1 MAIQDPV
8 LKMLVRSLALSKDP
22 MIQLCHSVHLCSCNI
37 FFSGLPNHFFLFF
50 LSEGRVQWTCKNN
63 LAPLFRK
70 IFMIP
75 EMRLQYGIFGVHNQY
90 FLSFLIFSVEF
101 SVMVPDYIH
110 EKVGNRDFRYI
121 RKSLIMFKKGGNWLF
136 SCTKLTLLTFH
147 LICSLDFFWNCT
159 WWQALK
165 IG

>member
-37 FFSGLPNHFFLFF
+37 FFSGLPNHLFLIF
-50 LSEGRVQWTCKNN
+50 LNEGRVQWTCKNN

-70 IFMIP
+70 IFMTP
-75 EMRLQYGIFGVHNQY
+75 GMRLQCGIFGVHNQY
-90 FLSFLIFSVEF
+90 FLSFLIFSAEF

-110 EKVGNRDFRYI
+110 EKVGKRFI
-121 RKSLIMFKKGGNWLF
+121 RKSLIMFRKGGNWLF
-136 SCTKLTLLTFH
+136 LHTKLTLLTFH
-147 LICSLDFFWNCT
+147 LICSLDFFWNFT

-165 IG
+165 NG

>member
-1 MAIQDPV
+1 
-8 LKMLVRSLALSKDP
+8 
-22 MIQLCHSVHLCSCNI
+22 
-37 FFSGLPNHFFLFF
+37 
-50 LSEGRVQWTCKNN
+50 
-63 LAPLFRK
+63 
-70 IFMIP
+70 MIP
-75 EMRLQYGIFGVHNQY
+75 EMRLQCGIFGVHNQY

-159 WWQALK
+159 WWKVLK
-165 IG
+165 SSWKWLFGFTKEIWLCPMEILIMVNGIWSILGENLPEILLDQNH